1 MRILEAINCRK
12 GSDLNWTSTVTSR
25 KVVSR
30 HHFVLTI
37 LASLMPLATHRK
49 HPQGLAPLNLSE
61 REEGSNGERGQ
72 EDQRASL

>member
-1 MRILEAINCRK
+1 M
-12 GSDLNWTSTVTSR
+12 
-25 KVVSR
+25 
-30 HHFVLTI
+30 
-37 LASLMPLATHRK
+37 LASRMPLATHCE